1 VSGSDPLHKQRSEW
15 TLGRSLDIAGVTA
28 ETFRRNVHDG
38 TLVAFAAE
46 EPEGWHLSI
55 SFRDHRGGHSRYPTW
70 DEQVHAVRALLPNDG
85 QAYHMILPPD
95 TDYVAVHETTF
106 HWHEWKD
113 YTE

>member
-1 VSGSDPLHKQRSEW
+1 MTGDPLRTQRSPW
-15 TLGRSLDIAGVTA
+15 VPGKPFVIGPVVA

-38 TLVAFAAE
+38 FLTALAAE

-55 SFRDHRGGHSRYPTW
+55 SFSNHRGDHSRYPTW
-70 DEQVHAVRALLPNDG
+70 DEQVHAVRTLLPNDG